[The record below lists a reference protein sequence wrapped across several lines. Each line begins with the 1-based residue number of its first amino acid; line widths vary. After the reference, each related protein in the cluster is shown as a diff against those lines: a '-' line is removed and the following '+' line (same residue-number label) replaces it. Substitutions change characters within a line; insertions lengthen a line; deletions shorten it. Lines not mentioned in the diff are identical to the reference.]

1 MNDSNVRPADDEF
14 LTREQICK
22 RLKISRRILWE
33 LERDDKAPPKIKI
46 GGTVRYPKSL
56 LDEFLKEHFQ
66 AAVEKAAAA

>member
-33 LERDDKAPPKIKI
+33 LERDDKAPPNIKI

-56 LDEFLKEHFQ
+56 FDNFLQEHYQ
-66 AAVEKAAAA
+66 AAVDSAAA